1 MADLNDVTIVGAGH
15 AGCEAA
21 LISARMGASTVLV
34 TAQRDS
40 IARMSCNPSIGGIA
54 KSHIVADLDALGGEM
69 ARNADFTGIHFRTLN
84 TRKGPA
90 VQATR
95 IQCDK
100 HAYSS
105 RMRAVVE
112 STGNLEIIED
122 IVTSLW
128 FENDRL
134 SGVLCRSGRRI
145 RSRTVVLSPGT
156 FLNGMIFIGRKKF
169 PGGRIGEEP
178 AVDLSA
184 CLDSLGFRM
193 ARLKTGTPP
202 RLHRDSIDYQSL
214 AKQPGQ
220 IPPPFISREVRRG
233 YSMFHVE
240 QKESALHEGRALF
253 HVEQGSS
260 PFVPWQPGSNQL
272 CCHLTHT
279 TAETGRIVIENL
291 SESSLYGGLI
301 TGTGVRYCPSI
312 EDKFVKFPH
321 HESHHIFI
329 EPEGRNAI
337 EVYPNGASNSLPDHV
352 QIEMIRSLKGL
363 SRAEILR
370 PGYAIEYDFLDPTQ
384 LTASLE
390 SKKIEGLF
398 IAGQLNGTTGYEEAA
413 GQGFMAGVNAVLK
426 ARSERPMVFSR
437 SDSYIGVL
445 IDDLITKGTNEPYR
459 MFTSRAEHRLIL
471 RQDNGAFRLLPH
483 AERIGCVTAARII
496 EIKHEAKLV
505 DAEILRLKSTFCDG
519 ASLAQILCRN
529 EMRYNMLPQI
539 DPSLSQELA
548 LQVEIEVKYEGYIE
562 RERKLIAQRSRQD
575 DVIIPAN
582 ISYDEIKALRFESRE
597 KLKKIRPSCLG
608 QAARISGV
616 NPSDIAILAIYINK
630 MNSHN

>member
-1 MADLNDVTIVGAGH
+1 MTDLNDVTIVGAGH

-122 IVTSLW
+122 IVTGLW
-128 FENDRL
+128 FEDDRL

-202 RLHRDSIDYQSL
+202 RLHRDSIDYPSL

-240 QKESALHEGRALF
+240 QKESALNEGEALF

-279 TAETGRIVIENL
+279 TAETGRIVIGNL

-312 EDKFVKFPH
+312 EDKFVKFPN

-337 EVYPNGASNSLPDHV
+337 EVYPNGTSNSLPDHV
-352 QIEMIRSLKGL
+352 QIEMIRSIQGL

-390 SKKIEGLF
+390 SKKIECLF
-398 IAGQLNGTTGYEEAA
+398 MAGQLNGTTGYEEAA

-426 ARSERPMVFSR
+426 ARSEQPMVFSR

-445 IDDLITKGTNEPYR
+445 IDDLVTKGTNEPYR

-471 RQDNGAFRLLPH
+471 RQDNGAFRLLPQT
-483 AERIGCVTAARII
+483 ERIGCVTAARIS
-496 EIKHEAKLV
+496 EIKHEAELV
-505 DAEILRLKSTFCDG
+505 HAEILRLKSTFCDG

-529 EMRYNMLPQI
+529 EMRYHILPQR

-562 RERKLIAQRSRQD
+562 REKKLIAQRSRQD

-597 KLKKIRPSCLG
+597 KLKKIRPCCLG

-616 NPSDIAILAIYINK
+616 NPSDIAILAIHINR